1 MSCGLFCDTYLL
13 CSLFYKIFVLI
24 LIEFDEVTSA
34 NAKKKKKKKN
44 EIKIKNQDKIV
55 LPSYFLILSLT
66 VSSNHNLSLCFFTLK
81 KKKIITIKNLISF
94 FFGESNK

>member
-34 NAKKKKKKKN
+34 NAKKKFKK
-44 EIKIKNQDKIV
+44 IKIKNHDKIV

-66 VSSNHNLSLCFFTLK
+66 VSSNHNLSLCFFTFK
-81 KKKIITIKNLISF
+81 KK
-94 FFGESNK
+94 